1 MDTRELLRSR
11 LREPLRLGPWLDFR
25 PTAGP
30 CRSGWLAGQG
40 PSVVWAE
47 EGREL
52 AAEVAPGTIGPVQ
65 ATTDVDEPRS
75 GNRPERSIQH
85 IYGTCVVI
93 GPPPAPGELVEE
105 VIRNIPAIACAGRF
119 IAESARVTR
128 IEVRARMLRSVTLAT
143 AQFRA
148 AILERARPGRQIWL
162 G

>member
-119 IAESARVTR
+119 IAES
-128 IEVRARMLRSVTLAT
+128 RSCDSY
-143 AQFRA
+143 RG
-148 AILERARPGRQIWL
+148 ARPDA
-162 G
+162 